1 MGTAMDMDDYSDLD
15 LTAPSTAKGAGRS
28 AVRRDEAGVPR
39 RIRAVPSLV
48 VIATLLTLF
57 TAVGWSATQGWTQAF
72 DEGFMRWLDLRATDD
87 LTRWILALTD
97 LGDWQVTVAI
107 GMAASG
113 VLWVHGQR
121 MAALFI
127 WVALSGTLLL
137 DNFTKELFGR
147 DRPSVFEWRTDYAS
161 GGSFPSGHTM
171 NATVAFTLIAHMIAR
186 FAESRVLRLFAA
198 LMAATIIVGVALSRV
213 YIGVHYPTDVVGGA
227 LIGGAWALTCILVLQ
242 AIE

>member
-1 MGTAMDMDDYSDLD
+1 MDDFSDLD
-15 LTAPSTAKGAGRS
+15 VTAPSATTGARRSVGRGEES
-28 AVRRDEAGVPR
+28 GVPR
-39 RIRAVPSLV
+39 TIRAVPSLAA
-48 VIATLLTLF
+48 IAIALILF

-97 LGDWQVTVAI
+97 LGDWQVAVAI

-121 MAALFI
+121 MAALFV

-137 DNFTKELFGR
+137 DNLTKELFGR
-147 DRPSVFEWRTDYAS
+147 DRPSVFEWRTDHAS

-171 NATVAFTLIAHMIAR
+171 NATVIYTLIAHMVAR
-186 FAESRVLRLFAA
+186 FAQSRTLRIFAA
-198 LMAATIIVGVALSRV
+198 LMAGTIIAGVALSRV